1 MSAKRRALLAGF
13 AARRG
18 RVLALAAAGVAAACG
33 AALAAR
39 PPALATARVRRVAL
53 RETVVASGRVLA
65 AGRAELGLPLA
76 GVVRAVHVDRG
87 ARVRAGEVLLE
98 LDDAALAA
106 TLEERRAALG
116 AAEARLAQLATTSAA
131 SASAGLSEADAALR
145 RAEAELRR
153 AATLRAEE
161 AIAPAALE
169 EAELAADRARS
180 RRATALAAR
189 EDVQG
194 AELRL
199 ARARAAEAAAAVR
212 TAEARL
218 REARVRAPADGLVLE
233 RRAEPGDVVTAGRA
247 LLVLATDGEARVA
260 VELDER
266 HLARVRPGQLA
277 RVAADAWPEVV
288 FGAVVASVGPGVDPA
303 RGTSEVRLRVPDPPR
318 ALVPDQ
324 TVSVEV
330 ETGAR
335 PDALAIPPEGLRE
348 APDGS
353 TWCAVVR
360 DGRLARAAVRAGLR
374 AAHAVEVT
382 NGLAEGEAVATGAAA
397 EALLGRRVRPR
408 EER

>member
-1 MSAKRRALLAGF
+1 
-13 AARRG
+13 AA
-18 RVLALAAAGVAAACG
+18 VLAAACS
-33 AALAAR
+33 AALAVR
-39 PPALATARVRRVAL
+39 PPPVAVARVRRMGL
-53 RETVVASGRVLA
+53 RETVVASARVLA
-65 AGRAELGLPLA
+65 AARAELGVPLA

-98 LDDAALAA
+98 LDDGALAA

-116 AAEARLAQLATTSAA
+116 AAEARVAQLATTSAA
-131 SASAGLSEADAALR
+131 SATAGLGEADAALR
-145 RAEAELRR
+145 RAETELRR
-153 AATLRAEE
+153 AEALRAEE

-169 EAELAADRARS
+169 DAALAADRARS
-180 RRATALAAR
+180 RRATALAAQQ
-189 EDVQG
+189 DVRG

-218 REARVRAPADGLVLE
+218 REARIRAPADGLVLE

-247 LLVLATDGEARVA
+247 LLVMAADGEARVA

-266 HLARVRPGQLA
+266 HLARVRPGQSA
-277 RVAADAWPEVV
+277 RVTADAWPDVV
-288 FGAVVASVGPGVDPA
+288 LGGVVASVGPGVDAA

-318 ALVPDQ
+318 GLVPDQ
-324 TVSVEV
+324 TVSVEL

-360 DGRLARAAVRAGLR
+360 GGRLERAAVHAGLR
-374 AAHAVEVT
+374 GARAVEVT
-382 NGLAEGEAVATGAAA
+382 GGLVEGEAVATGAV
-397 EALLGRRVRPR
+397 EALLGQRVRPR